1 MTTSHATENLSI
13 YHKVK
18 DYAAWG
24 ANYNKNE
31 KRRTAAGMLND
42 RVFRSAEDPN
52 DVLILRE
59 VADAAKARA
68 WIGGDD
74 IKTSMNKAG
83 VIGSPSVRFA
93 S

>member
-1 MTTSHATENLSI
+1 MTTTHATENLLI
-13 YHKVK
+13 HHKVK
-18 DYAAWG
+18 DYATWRAH
-24 ANYNKNE
+24 YNEHE
-31 KRRTAAGMLND
+31 KSRTASGVLNG

-52 DVLILRE
+52 DVLVLQD
-59 VADAAKARA
+59 VSDVAKARA

-74 IKTSMNKAG
+74 MKTAMNKAG